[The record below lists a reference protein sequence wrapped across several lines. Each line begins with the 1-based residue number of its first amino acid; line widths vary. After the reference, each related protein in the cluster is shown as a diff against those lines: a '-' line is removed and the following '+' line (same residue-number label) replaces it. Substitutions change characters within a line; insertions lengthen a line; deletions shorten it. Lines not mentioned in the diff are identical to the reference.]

1 MELCL
6 SDHFSSYLLCPRR
19 RIPIGVVLSKNTF
32 QKTLAIFTKMFAN
45 LSHDVC
51 LYPVIGH
58 HITIC
63 KPQWLQP
70 KEQSGALHPISSLD
84 LSLWLL
90 FLWSLWH
97 IAWPGLSLGQWVCG
111 WTLAEYPMTHKW
123 IIGTTF
129 VHRLISADKHQWE
142 QFIKTR
148 LTAVFLCFSCWSL
161 FTIKEHA
168 FVKLG
173 KGTYISCNIFSW
185 YYHQSIIKYS
195 WDV

>member
-97 IAWPGLSLGQWVCG
+97 IAWPGLSLGQWVV
-111 WTLAEYPMTHKW
+111 WLNVSRIPNDAQMDNRNHFRTQAHKCW
-123 IIGTTF
+123 QTSVGT
-129 VHRLISADKHQWE
+129 VHKN
-142 QFIKTR
+142 KTY
-148 LTAVFLCFSCWSL
+148 SCVSL
-161 FTIKEHA
+161 FQLLE
-168 FVKLG
+168 
-173 KGTYISCNIFSW
+173 
-185 YYHQSIIKYS
+185 SIRY
-195 WDV
+195 